1 MPSPADPTG
10 DLIDTPDAGPSPR
23 ARFVLLASVFIVA
36 SCGLVYEL
44 VAGAVSSYLLGD
56 AVTQFSLVIGV
67 FLCAMGV
74 GSYLAQ
80 FIRRNLLATFVEMEI
95 WVGLVGGA
103 SSMVMFAVGA
113 FAEDLFAPVFYGLCS
128 LIGIL
133 VGIEI
138 PLLVRILGGG
148 QDEMTTGTALS
159 EVLAL
164 DYVGALGGAL
174 AFPLLALPF
183 LGMTR
188 SSVVFGLMNL
198 AVAGAG
204 ITLLPGRRLG
214 PALRTAAAVAV
225 LLVSL
230 VYSTRW
236 VGFLEDVLYQDQ
248 VVFAD
253 HSEYQRIV
261 LTQWRHDTRL
271 YLNGHLQFSSVDE
284 ARYHESLVIPAM
296 EAVRATGA
304 EPKTVLILGGGD
316 GLAAR
321 EVLAYGSVERIVLV
335 DLDPKV
341 TELSRTRSELVELN
355 QGSLDD
361 PRVQVIHDDAFRF
374 LRTEPDPSL
383 PPFYDVILAD
393 LPDPSTPTLAKLFS
407 RAFYASALRRVSRHG
422 VLVTQATSPFFA
434 RQAFWSVVETLR
446 SARSDELDAETGEV
460 HVLPFHVH
468 VPSFGEW
475 GFAMASHRPVEPQA
489 LAVSASKRSA
499 QSRFLNDDTL
509 RGLFVFPEDLAP
521 LPVAVNRLDD
531 PVLFR
536 YYEKGWGAFHP

>member
-1 MPSPADPTG
+1 M
-10 DLIDTPDAGPSPR
+10 
-23 ARFVLLASVFIVA
+23 LLASVFIVA

-80 FIRRNLLATFVEMEI
+80 FIRRNLLAAFVEMEI
-95 WVGLVGGA
+95 WVGLIGGA

-148 QDEMTTGTALS
+148 QSEKTTGTALS

-204 ITLLPGRRLG
+204 ITLLKGRRLG

-248 VVFAD
+248 VVLAKD
-253 HSEYQRIV
+253 SEYQRIV
-261 LTQWRHDTRL
+261 LTKWRHDTRL

-284 ARYHESLVIPAM
+284 ARYHESLVIPPM

-321 EVLAYGSVERIVLV
+321 EVLAYASVERIVLV
-335 DLDPKV
+335 DLDPRV
-341 TELSRTRSELVELN
+341 TELSRTRSELVTLN
-355 QGSLDD
+355 DGSLDD
-361 PRVQVIHDDAFRF
+361 PKLIVLHDDAFRF
-374 LRTEPDPSL
+374 LRTDPPQDL

-393 LPDPSTPTLAKLFS
+393 LPDPSTPTLSKLYS
-407 RAFYASALRRVSRHG
+407 RAFYASALRRLSRHG

-434 RQAFWSVVETLR
+434 RQAFWSVIETLR
-446 SARSDELDAETGEV
+446 SARSDDIEAETGQI
-460 HVLPFHVH
+460 HVLPYHVH

-475 GFAMASHRPVEPQA
+475 GFALASHRPVDPEA
-489 LAVSASKRSA
+489 LTVARSGRSA
-499 QSRFLNDDTL
+499 QTRFLNDDTL
-509 RGLFVFPEDLAP
+509 RGLFDFPEDLAP

>member
-1 MPSPADPTG
+1 MNDGSRVSPADPEAAV
-10 DLIDTPDAGPSPR
+10 PRR
-23 ARFVLLASVFIVA
+23 ARIVLLASVFIVA

-44 VAGAVSSYLLGD
+44 VAGAVSSYLRGD

-67 FLCAMGV
+67 FLSAMGV

-80 FIRRNLLATFVEMEI
+80 FVRRNLLATFVEIEI

-103 SSMVMFAVGA
+103 SSMVTFAVGA

-128 LIGIL
+128 AIGIL

-138 PLLVRILGGG
+138 PLLVRILGRGRKETAG
-148 QDEMTTGTALS
+148 AALS

-164 DYVGALGGAL
+164 DYLGALVGAL
-174 AFPLLALPF
+174 AFPFLALPW
-183 LGMTR
+183 LGLTR

-198 AVAGAG
+198 AVAGVG
-204 ITLLPGRRLG
+204 ILLLREGRSGPTLRL
-214 PALRTAAAVAV
+214 ATATV
-225 LLVSL
+225 LLLLCLAQSA
-230 VYSTRW
+230 RW
-236 VGFLEDVLYQDQ
+236 VGFLEDILYQDQ
-248 VVFAD
+248 VVFAED
-253 HSEYQRIV
+253 SEYQRIV
-261 LTQWRHDTRL
+261 LTRWRHDVRL

-304 EPKTVLILGGGD
+304 APKTVLILGGGD

-321 EVLAYGSVERIVLV
+321 EVLSYGSVERVVLV

-341 TELSRTRSELVELN
+341 TELARQRDDLVALN
-355 QGSLDD
+355 RGSLDA
-361 PRVQVIHDDAFRF
+361 PSLQVVHDDAFRF
-374 LRTEPDPSL
+374 LRAAPDPEL
-383 PPFYDVILAD
+383 PAFYDVILAD
-393 LPDPSTPTLAKLFS
+393 LPDPSTPTLAKLYS
-407 RAFYASALRRVSRHG
+407 RAFYASALRRLSRHG

-446 SARSDELDAETGEV
+446 TSRAAELETEVGGV
-460 HVLPFHVH
+460 HVLPYHVH

-475 GFAMASHRPVEPQA
+475 GFAMASLRPVDPLA
-489 LAVSASKRSA
+489 LSVSTST
-499 QSRFLNDDTL
+499 RFLDDDTL
-509 RGLFVFPEDLAP
+509 HALFVFPKDLAP
-521 LPVAVNRLDD
+521 VPVAVNRLED